1 MAEAMNPYNCSR
13 PGNLFTGYERM
24 RDHMI
29 RGLRN
34 GKSYAVLGGRRCGK
48 TSFLLKLE
56 EDLNQQAVETHRLLP
71 RMLDMQAIV
80 PRTPADFFRAIYG
93 LAVQDMGA
101 APSDL
106 VNYQDFLAR
115 LDQARAAIEQKH
127 GPNWVIVLLIDEF
140 DSAIA
145 RLPDS
150 ECLENFRNLLTN
162 SRYKGHFRVV
172 ATGVF
177 SPAELMAKGSPL
189 NNLDPEYLGIIDA
202 EHARR
207 LIAAGF
213 PDGLAAPAEALL
225 LEHTGRHPYILQ
237 GMLEYLWDS
246 GAPDET
252 TIRLA
257 GRRFVRDRAGTF
269 RRWLEGFRAEGCA
282 LYRALLEGT
291 HVAGLSTDDAL
302 AVLSYHGVID
312 ESTPDSPRISGTL
325 FREWFRAN
333 YQLEKDLPTA
343 ASASAR
349 TAALE
354 PGAPSAAGNT
364 RIFVVHGR
372 NERIR
377 VALFTFLRTLGLEP
391 LDWTAVVEATG
402 NPAPHINE
410 ILQTG
415 FRIAHAAV
423 VLMTPDDEA
432 RLRQEFRTPDD
443 PPYESD
449 LYPQPRPNV
458 LFEAGMAMAR
468 FPNRTVLV
476 QVGPSRPFSDIAG
489 IHYIKM
495 DNSLPK
501 RRDLANRLKMAG
513 CGIVDL
519 NSTTEWHTA
528 GDFTLPQIIPAGR

>member
-1 MAEAMNPYNCSR
+1 MGELINPYNCSR
-13 PGNLFTGYERM
+13 PGNLFTGYERPLAQ
-24 RDHMI
+24 MI
-29 RGLRN
+29 RGLKN
-34 GKSYAVLGGRRCGK
+34 GKSYALLGGRRCGK

-56 EDLNQQAVETHRLLP
+56 EDLKQQASDTRRLLP
-71 RMLDMQAIV
+71 RRLDMQAFT
-80 PRTPADFFRAIYG
+80 PRTPADFFRPIY
-93 LAVQDMGA
+93 AVAVENTG
-101 APSDL
+101 APSGDIT
-106 VNYQDFLAR
+106 NYQDFLAR
-115 LDQARAAIEQKH
+115 LDQARPAIEQQH
-127 GPNWVIVLLIDEF
+127 GPNWIVVLLIDEF
-140 DSAIA
+140 ESGVAH
-145 RLPDS
+145 LPDP
-150 ECLENFRNLLTN
+150 ECLGNLRNLLMA
-162 SRYKGHFRVV
+162 SRYQSHFRAV
-172 ATGVF
+172 AAGVF
-177 SPAELMAKGSPL
+177 PPSELTAMGSPL
-189 NNLDPEYLGIIDA
+189 NNLDPEYLGIPATEDA
-202 EHARR
+202 RK

-213 PDGLAAPAEALL
+213 PDGFAAPVEALL

-237 GMLEYLWDS
+237 GLLEYLWDS
-246 GAPDET
+246 GGTAET
-252 TIRLA
+252 TIHLA

-269 RRWLEGFRAEGCA
+269 RRWLKDFRSEGCA
-282 LYRALLEGT
+282 LYQALLQGRNP
-291 HVAGLSTDDAL
+291 AGLSSDDAL

-312 ESTPDSPRISGTL
+312 ESQPGSPRTSGTL

-333 YQLEKDLPTA
+333 YQLEKNLPA
-343 ASASAR
+343 AP
-349 TAALE
+349 E
-354 PGAPSAAGNT
+354 PAAPSAASNK

-415 FRIAHAAV
+415 FKIAHAAV

-432 RLRQEFRTPDD
+432 RLRQEFRAPDD

-458 LFEAGMAMAR
+458 LFEAGMAMAH

-476 QVGPSRPFSDIAG
+476 QVGPSHPFSDIAG

-495 DNSLPK
+495 DNSLAK

-513 CGIVDL
+513 CGLIDL
-519 NSTTEWHTA
+519 NSTTEWQTE
-528 GDFTLPQIIPAGR
+528 GDFSLPTKASAA